1 MKTCFILNPRSGRAR
16 RALEDVRQFAA
27 RRGMHVALT
36 ERPRHAPELA
46 RAALAEGCELVVAV
60 GGDGTMN
67 EVASALVGTGA
78 TLGLVPC
85 GSGDGL
91 GRSLGLHG
99 SVRRALHL
107 LETGRPR
114 VIDTGLAD
122 GHPFF
127 NIAGLG
133 FEALLADRYNQL
145 QKRGFLR
152 YVTTTVRAFRQR
164 TAERCE
170 IITDERRTVLDALT
184 LAVANSEQYG
194 NNARIAPGA
203 QVDDG
208 KLDLCAL
215 PALTLLNAAPLAAR
229 IFTGSLNGNAGVLHE
244 RSTRFVIERSAPG
257 LIHTDGEVHAAGR
270 VVEFIV
276 RPASLR
282 IMCPA

>member
-1 MKTCFILNPRSGRAR
+1 MR
-16 RALEDVRQFAA
+16 
-27 RRGMHVALT
+27 VALT
-36 ERPRHAPELA
+36 ERPRHAPDLV
-46 RAALAEGCELVVAV
+46 RAALEDGCEIVVAV

-67 EVASALVGTGA
+67 EVASAVVGTDA

-99 SVRRALHL
+99 SFGRALHI

-127 NIAGLG
+127 NIAGIG
-133 FEALLADRYNQL
+133 FEALLAERYNRL
-145 QKRGFLR
+145 KKRGFLR
-152 YVTTTVRAFRQR
+152 YLVTSTWAFRQR
-164 TAERCE
+164 KAERCE
-170 IITDERRTVLDALT
+170 IVTAERRTVFNALT

-203 QVDDG
+203 RVDDG
-208 KLDLCAL
+208 QLDLCAV
-215 PALTLLNAAPLAAR
+215 PALTLLNAGPLAAR
-229 IFTGSLNGNAGVLHE
+229 MFTGSLNGNAGVLHE
-244 RSTRFVIERSAPG
+244 RGTRFVIERPAPG
-257 LIHTDGEVHAAGR
+257 LLHTDGEVHEAGR
-270 VVEFIV
+270 VVEFVI

-282 IMCPA
+282 IMCPAE

>member
-1 MKTCFILNPRSGRAR
+1 VKTCFIQNPRSGRAL
-16 RALEDVRQFAA
+16 RALAGVREFAA
-27 RRGMHVALT
+27 RRGMCVALT
-36 ERPRHAPELA
+36 ERPRHAPDLV
-46 RAALAEGCELVVAV
+46 RAALAEGCDLVVAV

-67 EVASALVGTGA
+67 EVASALVGTSA

-99 SVRRALHL
+99 SFARALHI

-127 NIAGLG
+127 NIAGVG
-133 FEALLADRYNQL
+133 FEALLAERYNRL
-145 QKRGFLR
+145 KKRGFLR
-152 YVTTTVRAFRQR
+152 YLATSTWAFRQR
-164 TAERCE
+164 KAERCE
-170 IITDERRTVLDALT
+170 IITAGRRTVFDALT

-203 QVDDG
+203 RVDDG
-208 KLDLCAL
+208 QLDLCAV
-215 PALTLLNAAPLAAR
+215 PALTLLNAGPLAAR
-229 IFTGSLNGNAGVLHE
+229 MFTGSLNGNAGVLHE
-244 RSTRFVIERSAPG
+244 RGTRFVIERPEPG
-257 LIHTDGEVHAAGR
+257 LLHTDGEVHEAGR
-270 VVEFIV
+270 VIEFSI